1 MQVENY
7 VIKQARLINEQRVDI
22 LVENGIIQ
30 DIAEHIESSYETVNF
45 YDDYVSAG
53 WIDIHT
59 HCFDKFEIYGDQP
72 DLIGYPHGVCTVVD
86 AGTAG
91 SDTIDE
97 FYQQALSA
105 KTRVYSLLNISSP
118 GIYAQDELA
127 DLNRLNKEAIL
138 KSCQKYPDFI
148 VGLKA
153 RMSKSVLGDSG
164 NQPLVFAKEMQKLVN
179 LPIMVHIGTA
189 PSVLEDVVDMLDKD
203 DIITHIFNPKDNG
216 IVKNRDLKACVFK
229 AKEKGILLDVGHGTD
244 SFSFEVAKIAFDKN
258 VHVDTI
264 SSDIYFRN
272 RLNGPVY
279 NLVTTMNKLLYIGY
293 MLEEVINAVTKNA
306 AKALH
311 FNNLGEIAI
320 GKIADF
326 TVFKMCSK
334 DIKLVDSTHLEV
346 KSHYYIQP
354 THTIVKNQL
363 YQLEEEKS

>member
-1 MQVENY
+1 MKVKNY
-7 VIKQARLINEQRVDI
+7 VIKQARLINEKRVDI

-30 DIAEHIESSYETVNF
+30 KIAPHIESSYETLDFHN
-45 YDDYVSAG
+45 DYVSAG

-97 FYQQALSA
+97 FYQQAQKA
-105 KTRVYSLLNISSP
+105 QTRVYSLLNISSP
-118 GIYAQDELA
+118 GIFAQDELA
-127 DLNRLNKEAIL
+127 NLKRLNQESIM

-153 RMSKSVLGDSG
+153 RMSKSVLGESG
-164 NQPLVFAKEMQKLVN
+164 NQPLVFAKDMQKLVN

-189 PSVLEDVVDMLDKD
+189 PSLLEDVVDMLDAS
-203 DIITHIFNPKDNG
+203 DIITHIFNPKENG
-216 IVKNRDLKACVFK
+216 IIKENQIKVCVDKAIK
-229 AKEKGILLDVGHGTD
+229 KGILLDLGHGTD
-244 SFSFEVAKIAFDKN
+244 SFSFEVARLAFDN
-258 VHVDTI
+258 NIYVNTI

-279 NLVTTMNKLLYIGY
+279 DLATTMNKMLYTGY
-293 MLEEVINAVTKNA
+293 TLQQVIDCVTMNA
-306 AKALH
+306 AQSLH
-311 FNNLGEIAI
+311 LDHLGQIEV
-320 GKIADF
+320 GKTADF

-334 DIKLVDSTHLEV
+334 DLELTDSTKKTVVTHQ
-346 KSHYYIQP
+346 YIQP
-354 THTIVKNQL
+354 THTIVKNQI
-363 YQLEEEKS
+363 YQVEEEK